1 MNCPVCGVDPAMADR
16 HGVEIDYCPTCRGAW
31 LDCGELG
38 KIVERA
44 AGAGGAFGRDDDGE
58 PGEYRRRADCPYGPG
73 HEVNPTRESLL
84 GKLCYFG

>member
-1 MNCPVCGVDPAMADR
+1 MNCPVCGVDLALADR
-16 HGVEIDYCPTCRGAW
+16 HAVELDYCPTCRGAW

-44 AGAGGAFGRDDDGE
+44 AGTFERDEDRE
-58 PGEYRRRADCPYGPG
+58 PGEYRRRADCPHGSG
-73 HEVNPTRESLL
+73 HDGNPTRESLL